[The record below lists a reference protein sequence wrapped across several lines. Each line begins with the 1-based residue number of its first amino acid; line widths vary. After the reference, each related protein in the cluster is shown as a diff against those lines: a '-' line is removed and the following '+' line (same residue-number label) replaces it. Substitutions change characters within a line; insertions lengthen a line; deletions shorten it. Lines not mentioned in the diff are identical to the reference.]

1 MLIMLLGPPSFLAPG
16 MSSLLLL
23 FISFADDDP
32 ECEDADEGVLTT
44 LPPLANTLRIGRT
57 TLVSKG
63 QNVNIFREL
72 MCAHCTMQGHSVT
85 LPAGALDVLCEG
97 AAELGLFLRTRKT

>member
-23 FISFADDDP
+23 FINFADDDP

-57 TLVSKG
+57 TLVSNG
-63 QNVNIFREL
+63 QNVSISREL
-72 MCAHCTMQGHSVT
+72 MCAHCTIQGHIVT

>member
-1 MLIMLLGPPSFLAPG
+1 MLLGPPSFLAPG

-32 ECEDADEGVLTT
+32 ECEDADEGVLIV

-57 TLVSKG
+57 TLVDNG
-63 QNVNIFREL
+63 QNGSISRIL
-72 MCAHCTMQGHSVT
+72 KSA
-85 LPAGALDVLCEG
+85 
-97 AAELGLFLRTRKT
+97 

>member
-23 FISFADDDP
+23 FINFADDDP

-44 LPPLANTLRIGRT
+44 PLANTLRIGRT
-57 TLVSKG
+57 TLVSNG
-63 QNVNIFREL
+63 QNVSISREL
-72 MCAHCTMQGHSVT
+72 MCAHCTIQGHIVT

>member
-32 ECEDADEGVLTT
+32 ECEDADEGVLTV

-57 TLVSKG
+57 T
-63 QNVNIFREL
+63 
-72 MCAHCTMQGHSVT
+72 
-85 LPAGALDVLCEG
+85 
-97 AAELGLFLRTRKT
+97 

>member
-1 MLIMLLGPPSFLAPG
+1 MLLGPPSFLAPG

-23 FISFADDDP
+23 FINFADDDP
-32 ECEDADEGVLTT
+32 ECEDADEGVLIA

-57 TLVSKG
+57 TLMG
-63 QNVNIFREL
+63 NCQNVNISRIL
-72 MCAHCTMQGHSVT
+72 MCAHCTMQGHIVT

-97 AAELGLFLRTRKT
+97 AAELGLFLRTR